1 MLTQKQ
7 KDLKREIEKEMREIE
22 VLIQESKERGYSFS
36 VVGLLISSKIVKRDR
51 LRDIERYE

>member
-7 KDLKREIEKEMREIE
+7 KDLKKELVQEIREVE
-22 VLIQESKERGYSFS
+22 VLLRECKERNYSFS
-36 VVGLLISSKIVKRDR
+36 VVGLLTASRMVKRDR